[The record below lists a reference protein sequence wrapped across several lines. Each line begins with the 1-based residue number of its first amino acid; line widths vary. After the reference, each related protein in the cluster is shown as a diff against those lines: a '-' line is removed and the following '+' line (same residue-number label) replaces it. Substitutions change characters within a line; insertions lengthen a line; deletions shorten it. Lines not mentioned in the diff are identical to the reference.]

1 MGSKSPAFCSP
12 EFLTSQ
18 SQCFNFRLR
27 AQLYALE
34 EPQLLLATAL
44 SEIIVKKDKVSELKF
59 ASGPGRWCSA
69 GGLKMVVVAS
79 ASLGD
84 PALVVE
90 TTEEMGNVKQ
100 RDLREV
106 YAGSQQISKSEKK
119 GEACEFIIP
128 SQQDSVID
136 SLKADHARY

>member
-1 MGSKSPAFCSP
+1 
-12 EFLTSQ
+12 
-18 SQCFNFRLR
+18 
-27 AQLYALE
+27 
-34 EPQLLLATAL
+34 
-44 SEIIVKKDKVSELKF
+44 
-59 ASGPGRWCSA
+59 
-69 GGLKMVVVAS
+69 MVVVAS

-90 TTEEMGNVKQ
+90 TTDGEMGDVKQ

-136 SLKADHARY
+136 SLKADHAR

>member
-1 MGSKSPAFCSP
+1 MRSKSPAFCSP
-12 EFLTSQ
+12 EFLTSH
-18 SQCFNFRLR
+18 SQCLNFRLR
-27 AQLYALE
+27 AQFYALE
-34 EPQLLLATAL
+34 EPQLLLGTAL
-44 SEIIVKKDKVSELKF
+44 TEIIVKKDKVSELKF

-90 TTEEMGNVKQ
+90 TTEELGNVKQ

-106 YAGSQQISKSEKK
+106 YAGSQQISKSDKK

-136 SLKADHARY
+136 SLKADHAR